1 MPSSRFA
8 LLALLFVPM
17 AWADQPWDTNE
28 YGWLMRT
35 NGGFLP
41 REERPYYP
49 PEHFAAIQADGNF
62 VPPHYQVGDALKLME
77 AVRANN
83 VEAARV
89 LLKAGTNPNA
99 RDYWRDSPLLIAVQL
114 DNPEL
119 VQLLL
124 DAGAKADVSGRGYT
138 ALGLAA
144 RNGSVSV
151 VRLLLQ
157 AGADPSRRN
166 DDGDTPLHSAVRM
179 GYVETLA
186 ALTRARPNCALFDS
200 EGLTPLALAATTAQ
214 YDMAEILIRAG
225 APLERGNKYSHSPLW
240 LANAYTDLDMVRLL
254 LKHGADPGQ
263 LPVESLN

>member
-8 LLALLFVPM
+8 LLALLFAST

-28 YGWLMRT
+28 HGWLVRE
-35 NGGFLP
+35 NGRFLS
-41 REERPYYP
+41 RDERPYYP

-62 VPPHYQVGDALKLME
+62 VPPRYQVGDELKLME
-77 AVRANN
+77 AVRSNN
-83 VEAARV
+83 VEAVRV
-89 LLKAGTNPNA
+89 LLKTGPNPNA
-99 RDYWRDSPLLIAVQL
+99 QDYWRDSPLLIAVRL

-144 RNGSVSV
+144 RNGSASV

-179 GYVETLA
+179 GYVETVA
-186 ALTRARPNCALFDS
+186 ALARARPNFTLFDS
-200 EGLTPLALAATTAQ
+200 EGLAPLALAATTAQ
-214 YDMAEILIRAG
+214 YAVAEILIRAG
-225 APLERGNKYSHSPLW
+225 APLERGNKHLHSPLW
-240 LANAYTDLDMVRLL
+240 LAFAYSDLDMARLL
-254 LKHGADPGQ
+254 LKHGAAPGK